1 MTARKL
7 RALIANA
14 GPTPNAAIARP
25 AAAGP
30 MTRAPL
36 NIAELSAT
44 ALPMSSRPTSSIA
57 NDWRTGMSTALAI
70 PSRNASSEDHPDLD
84 DARDDEDGEDRG
96 EDHHRRP
103 GSTIRTRRFGQRIG
117 GDARRTGRGS

>member
-1 MTARKL
+1 MIAARKL
-7 RALIANA
+7 TALIAKA

-44 ALPMSSRPTSSIA
+44 ALPMSSRPTSSMA
-57 NDWRTGMSTALAI
+57 NAWRTGMSIALSAEQD
-70 PSRNASSEDHPDLD
+70 RQHEDHPDLD
-84 DARDDEDGEDRG
+84 G
-96 EDHHRRP
+96 RR
-103 GSTIRTRRFGQRIG
+103 
-117 GDARRTGRGS
+117 